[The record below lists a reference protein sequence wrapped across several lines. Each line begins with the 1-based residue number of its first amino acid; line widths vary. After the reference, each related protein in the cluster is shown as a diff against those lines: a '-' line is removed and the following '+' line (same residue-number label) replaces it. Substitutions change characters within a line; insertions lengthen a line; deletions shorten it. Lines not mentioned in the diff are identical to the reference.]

1 MNHFQVAAG
10 ILRDGD
16 GRVLITER
24 LGDRQ
29 FTGLWEFPGGKI
41 GRGESAADALR
52 RELAEELG
60 IEILASEP
68 FMKLWHEYPDRAV
81 KLEFFVVKTW
91 TGIPQGLEGQ
101 RLRWVDI
108 SALDAEMLLP
118 ADVPVVDA
126 LKKSMDPSPQN
137 DGLR

>member
-1 MNHFQVAAG
+1 
-10 ILRDGD
+10 
-16 GRVLITER
+16 
-24 LGDRQ
+24 
-29 FTGLWEFPGGKI
+29 
-41 GRGESAADALR
+41 
-52 RELAEELG
+52 
-60 IEILASEP
+60 
-68 FMKLWHEYPDRAV
+68 MKLSHEYPDRAV

-91 TGIPQGLEGQ
+91 NGVPQGLEGQ

-108 SALDAEMLLP
+108 SALDAETLLP